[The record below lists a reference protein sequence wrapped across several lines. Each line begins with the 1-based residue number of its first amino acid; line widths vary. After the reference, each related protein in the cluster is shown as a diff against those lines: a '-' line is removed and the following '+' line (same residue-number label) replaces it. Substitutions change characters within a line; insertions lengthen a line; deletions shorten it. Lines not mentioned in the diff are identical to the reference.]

1 MSANDK
7 DNPLEPFKRA
17 TIATMRALAENDELD
32 ITFGHGTPAA
42 SGNRIRVP
50 LPAVGSTDA
59 QINVVRGVGDEFA
72 LRLRYHDAAIHK
84 RRAPREGPAEE
95 MFRWVEDAR
104 IASIGSLRMQGVAQ
118 NLDASLES
126 QCQEAAF
133 DTITTETEAPLS
145 VAVGLLVRE
154 HLTGRKL
161 PPSAENVVRHWRE
174 FVESRAGPLKE
185 NVHNLIAIQ
194 DCHNEANQIAGELVE
209 FVNGAA

>member
-1 MSANDK
+1 MSASDK

-17 TIATMRALAENDELD
+17 MIATMRALAENDELD
-32 ITFGHGTPAA
+32 VTFGHGTPAA

-72 LRLRYHDAAIHK
+72 LRLRYHDERLYK

-161 PPSAENVVRHWRE
+161 PPSAENVVKHWRDTRQGGVAL
-174 FVESRAGPLKE
+174 FTG
-185 NVHNLIAIQ
+185 
-194 DCHNEANQIAGELVE
+194 
-209 FVNGAA
+209 GAD

>member
-1 MSANDK
+1 MNDK

-17 TIATMRALAENDELD
+17 TIATMRALAQNDELEV
-32 ITFGHGTPAA
+32 TFGHGTPAA

-50 LPAVGSTDA
+50 LPAIGSTDA

-72 LRLRYHDAAIHK
+72 LRLRYHDERIYK

-118 NLDASLES
+118 NLDASLEA
-126 QCQEAAF
+126 QCLEAAF

-154 HLTGRKL
+154 HLTGREL
-161 PPSAENVVRHWRE
+161 PPSAENVVKHWRD
-174 FVESRAGPLKE
+174 FVESRAATFRGEPCE
-185 NVHNLIAIQ
+185 EQVHAIARP
-194 DCHNEANQIAGELVE
+194 AT
-209 FVNGAA
+209 